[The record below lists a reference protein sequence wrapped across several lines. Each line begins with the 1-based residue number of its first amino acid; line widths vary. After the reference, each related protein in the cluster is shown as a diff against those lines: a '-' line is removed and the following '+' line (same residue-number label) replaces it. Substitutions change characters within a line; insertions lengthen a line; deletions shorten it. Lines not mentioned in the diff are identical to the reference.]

1 MDVRYKFNATSTACV
16 LFSLFSISS
25 QSIGSFLTYSQDF
38 VFALA
43 FVSLLISFFF
53 SLSLLL
59 FFSSAR
65 FRLDR
70 SPPR

>member
-1 MDVRYKFNATSTACV
+1 MFVTNLTLGVPHASYFLS
-16 LFSLFSISS
+16 FSISS

-53 SLSLLL
+53 SLSLTL
-59 FFSSAR
+59 F
-65 FRLDR
+65 
-70 SPPR
+70 